1 MRKLVCV
8 LLALVCAFAFTACG
22 ETSVD
27 GNGGNNGNS
36 TVVTPGGDTG
46 NGGGLKWHYRAVRRQ
61 VHCQRFEIFHSGR
74 NFFSR
79 VRVRYS

>member
-27 GNGGNNGNS
+27 GNGGNNGN
-36 TVVTPGGDTG
+36 
-46 NGGGLKWHYRAVRRQ
+46 
-61 VHCQRFEIFHSGR
+61 
-74 NFFSR
+74 
-79 VRVRYS
+79 